1 MTLIQNRFGATL
13 PRIARGHGVWLV
25 DDAGN
30 RYLDG
35 CSGAVVAS
43 IGHSHPDVLR
53 AMGEQAARITY
64 VHRGFFTAHSL
75 EELARRLTAW
85 TGYAGAWFV
94 NSGSEAVEAALQF
107 ACQFHREQG
116 RPQRHEFLSLT
127 RGYHGNTLGG
137 LSLSGHARRAV
148 VGGLAWPFAELPVP
162 YRPPAAGRP
171 SDAGFTRELLTRTR
185 RLVEQ
190 RADRLAGVVLE
201 PVGGA
206 TLGATVPPAGYL
218 QGIRALCDEH
228 GLLLITDEVM
238 CGLGRTGT
246 PLAAQH
252 WGVRADLVAVGKGL
266 GAGYTPIAATLVDD
280 RVLDVIA
287 AGSGAVLGGHT
298 YAGNP
303 LSAATALAVLTVL
316 QSEEV
321 VASGARAAVR
331 LRHGLDELAARHAL
345 VSEVRGRGLL
355 LGLELAPSGP
365 ADRTAPGLL
374 AERLREHAMA
384 AGLLIY
390 PATGGFLDAV
400 LIAPPLTIGDAEID
414 ELIERLDRALAAC
427 AEPPAGRVDPV
438 VAGRATA
445 QWGDDRDG

>member
-1 MTLIQNRFGATL
+1 MSVIQNRFGATL
-13 PRIARGHGVWLV
+13 PHIVRGQGVWLV

-43 IGHSHPDVLR
+43 IGHGHPDVLR
-53 AMGEQAARITY
+53 AIGEQAARVTY
-64 VHRGFFTAHSL
+64 VHRGFFADHSL
-75 EELARRLTAW
+75 DELARRLTAW

-107 ACQFHREQG
+107 ACQYHRERG
-116 RPQRHEFLSLT
+116 RPQRQEFLSLT

-148 VGGLAWPFAELPVP
+148 VGDLAWPFAELPVP
-162 YRPPAAGRP
+162 YRPPGADPRP
-171 SDAGFTRELLTRTR
+171 EEEFTRELLATTR

-218 QGIRALCDEH
+218 HGMRELCDEH

-238 CGLGRTGT
+238 CGLGRAGP

-266 GAGYTPIAATLVDD
+266 GAGYTPIAATLVSG
-280 RVLDVIA
+280 RVLDAIG
-287 AGSGAVLGGHT
+287 AGSGAILGGHT

-316 QSEEV
+316 QSADV
-321 VASGARAAVR
+321 VAAGARGAIR
-331 LRHGLDELAARHAL
+331 LRRGLDALAGRHDL
-345 VSEVRGRGLL
+345 ISEVRGQGML
-355 LGLELAPSGP
+355 LGIELTAPVG
-365 ADRTAPGLL
+365 ADRPAPGLL

-400 LIAPPLTIGDAEID
+400 LIAPPLTSTDDEVD
-414 ELIERLDRALAAC
+414 ELIKRLDRALTAC
-427 AEPPAGRVDPV
+427 AELPAGRVGARRGGTPDE
-438 VAGRATA
+438 
-445 QWGDDRDG
+445 